1 MTPELVTSIGK
12 DTIEVILMISAPL
25 LICGMAVGLII
36 SILQAVTQIQ
46 EMTLAFVP
54 KLIVVLLAIIAFS
67 PWMMD
72 VMIKY
77 TGRIF
82 TNIPAYIR

>member
-1 MTPELVTSIGK
+1 MTPEFVTSIGK
-12 DTIEVILMISAPL
+12 ETIEVILMISAPI
-25 LICGMAVGLII
+25 LICGLCVGLII

-54 KLIVVLLAIIAFS
+54 KIIIVLLAIIVFS

-82 TNIPAYIR
+82 ANIPAYIR